1 MKRILTTLAV
11 LIFFASSSFAVV
23 KTDWA
28 QQFDQQPEIQVLST
42 DMAALGL
49 DQFLTL
55 TPKKYKEMTGEKLG
69 LKKTLQLKA
78 AQKFLKKELKKDADI
93 DKGLYILL
101 AILGLAWVAM
111 GVMDDWSGSDWIV
124 NLILTALC
132 YLPGLIHALAK
143 MKKYY

>member
-69 LKKTLQLKA
+69 IKKTLQLKA
-78 AQKFLKKELKKDADI
+78 AQKFLKKELQKDADI
-93 DKGLYILL
+93 EKGMYVLL
-101 AILGLAWVAM
+101 AILGLAWIAM
-111 GVMDDWSGSDWIV
+111 GLMDDWSGSDWIV
-124 NLILTALC
+124 NLILYALC
-132 YLPGLIHALAK
+132 YLPGLIHALTK